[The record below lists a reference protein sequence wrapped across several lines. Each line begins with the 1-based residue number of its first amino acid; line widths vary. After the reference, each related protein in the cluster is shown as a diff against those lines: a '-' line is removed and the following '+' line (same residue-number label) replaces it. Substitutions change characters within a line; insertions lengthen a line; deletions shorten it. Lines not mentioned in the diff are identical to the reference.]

1 MLIVPLVEAG
11 DAVTHTTDTDEFLSA
26 AQACA
31 LLEVKPAT
39 LYAYVSRGLV
49 HSYKQGIRRQRLYRK
64 SELEDLLRVRMDAHE
79 ASDLP
84 AAAAWVG
91 ER

>member
-1 MLIVPLVEAG
+1 MTNSTAAE
-11 DAVTHTTDTDEFLSA
+11 DFLTA
-26 AQACA
+26 EQACA

-49 HSYKQGIRRQRLYRK
+49 RSYKQGIRRQRFYRR
-64 SELEDLLRVRMDAHE
+64 SELEELLRMRADAHE

-84 AAAAWVG
+84 AASSWVG
-91 ER
+91 EW